1 MSANRARE
9 PHCNEH
15 RLAEPGRAYLRPP
28 SVQAGLMAPA
38 PIIGKVL
45 IAFGL
50 LITLAGVVLVLV
62 GRVPWIGRLPG
73 DIHFQ
78 RGNFT
83 FYFPLATSL
92 LLSVVLTLLLYL
104 LGRR

>member
-1 MSANRARE
+1 
-9 PHCNEH
+9 
-15 RLAEPGRAYLRPP
+15 LLRPP
-28 SVQAGLMAPA
+28 SVQADLTVPA
-38 PIIGKVL
+38 PMNDVGKIL

-50 LITLAGVVLVLV
+50 LIVLAGVVLVLV